1 MAIKLKNNTLY
12 IEVEDHQG
20 FVDTYLF
27 NASQQTL
34 DFLDT
39 QLKNQKS
46 KKRALYETIK
56 HLLYVLE
63 DSIGRGKCNA
73 DVLHDAQFLV
83 NVLKKPCLS
92 GHKITQIRNLVK
104 EVNNELL
111 HTICG

>member
-1 MAIKLKNNTLY
+1 MTIKLKNNTLY

-73 DVLHDAQFLV
+73 DVLHDIQFLMA
-83 NVLKKPCLS
+83 VLKQPCLS
-92 GHKITQIRNLVK
+92 NNKVTRISIRTL
-104 EVNNELL
+104 
-111 HTICG
+111 GGWS